1 MTTLEQATARLFG
14 ALDRLETALRPLDE
28 AQKRHARDA
37 AEIAS
42 LAQERE
48 GLLARIAALEE
59 ENRALAGLTEEV
71 EGRLDRAIA
80 DIQAALG
87 R

>member
-1 MTTLEQATARLFG
+1 MTTLEQATTRLLG

-28 AQKRHARDA
+28 ARKRHARDA

-80 DIQAALG
+80 EIQAALG

>member
-1 MTTLEQATARLFG
+1 MTDIEEAAARLSA
-14 ALDRLETALRPLDE
+14 ALDRLETALTPLDE
-28 AQKRHARDA
+28 ARKRHARDA

-48 GLLARIAALEE
+48 GLLVRIAALEE
-59 ENRALAGLTEEV
+59 ETRALGGLTEEV
-71 EGRLDRAIA
+71 EDKLDRAIA